1 MSSPRKTIF
10 DLERRNDLVSD
21 FRFTVV
27 DLEKTNVKTKSL
39 GKMSLKELLNACIRT
54 WPYRQGANSIPSYAS
69 ALGFDIYDIDDE
81 IDILY
86 NYELFLN
93 LLHWAPAYDSN
104 RASMISMLSIDDD
117 STISE
122 ECSRCIENIE
132 YKLEMINMRVR
143 TVATGGTPQYIIS
156 KRDAQVDSVVEAVPE
171 LSEAL
176 LSYLDVRNQ
185 KDEDA
190 KKAVL
195 KAIADYLEDRHKS
208 KYYRGTMYASLEE
221 NLFTVF
227 NKVGIRHG
235 DKKQW
240 KLRKPARMKLY
251 DQTFKAA
258 IHLLQM
264 EDVKA
269 FNDTISDLK
278 KKQAEL
284 VATNGNNSN

>member
-1 MSSPRKTIF
+1 MSSSRKSIF

-21 FRFTVV
+21 FRLTVI
-27 DLEKTNVKTKSL
+27 DLEKTKDTTKSL
-39 GKMSLKELLNACIRT
+39 GKKILKQFLNDCIKT
-54 WPYRQGANSIPSYAS
+54 WPYRQGTTSIPAYAS
-69 ALGFDIYDIDDE
+69 AKGFIVFDTDDE
-81 IDILY
+81 TDILY

-93 LLHWAPAYDSN
+93 LLHWAPIYDRN
-104 RASMISMLSIDDD
+104 RADMFSFDNG
-117 STISE
+117 STVVE
-122 ECSRCIENIE
+122 ECTRCIENIE
-132 YKLEMINMRVR
+132 YKLEMVNMRVR
-143 TVATGGTPQYIIS
+143 KIITGDTPQFVIS
-156 KRDAQVDSVVEAVPE
+156 KRDANVDAVIEAVPE

-185 KDEDA
+185 NDESA

-208 KYYRGTMYASLEE
+208 KYYKGTMYASLED

-251 DQTFKAA
+251 DQAFKAA

-264 EDVKA
+264 EDVKN
-269 FNDTISDLK
+269 FNDTVSDLK
-278 KKQAEL
+278 KEQIERSKVQDD
-284 VATNGNNSN
+284 NSN

>member
-10 DLERRNDLVSD
+10 DLERRRDLVSD

-39 GKMSLKELLNACIRT
+39 GKMTLTQLLNECIKT

-69 ALGFDIYDIDDE
+69 ALGFDIFDIDDE
-81 IDILY
+81 TDILY

-93 LLHWAPAYDSN
+93 LLHWAPTYDAN
-104 RASMISMLSIDDD
+104 RASMMQVLSIDDD
-117 STISE
+117 STINE
-122 ECSRCIENIE
+122 ECARCIENIE
-132 YKLEMINMRVR
+132 YKLEMVNMRVHSI
-143 TVATGGTPQYIIS
+143 AAKEAPQYIIS
-156 KRDAQVDSVVEAVPE
+156 KRDAQVDAVIEAVPA

-176 LSYLDVRNQ
+176 LSYLDYRNRN
-185 KDEDA
+185 DEAA

-208 KYYRGTMYASLEE
+208 KYYKGTMYASLED

-235 DKKQW
+235 DKRQW
-240 KLRKPARMKLY
+240 QLHKPARMKLY

-264 EDVKA
+264 EDVKG
-269 FNDTISDLK
+269 FNDTVSDLK
-278 KKQAEL
+278 KGQAES
-284 VATNGNNSN
+284 AETKGNNMD